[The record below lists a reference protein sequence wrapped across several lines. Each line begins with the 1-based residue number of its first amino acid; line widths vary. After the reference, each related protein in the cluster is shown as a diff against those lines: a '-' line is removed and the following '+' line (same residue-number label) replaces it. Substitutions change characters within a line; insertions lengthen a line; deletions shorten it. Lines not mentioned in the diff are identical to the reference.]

1 MQRDVIKHI
10 KLCVYNRIFNN
21 ILLPPAIPFTYHLIP
36 TYTSCTNNKRNS
48 RLIGNAVFIQ
58 FPK

>member
-21 ILLPPAIPFTYHLIP
+21 ILLLPAIPLHT
-36 TYTSCTNNKRNS
+36 T
-48 RLIGNAVFIQ
+48 
-58 FPK
+58 